1 MGQFRPF
8 QCHLS
13 VIADAIAHGLHRDRT
28 RLESTADKQG
38 RQPMD
43 RGPDQ

>member
-13 VIADAIAHGLHRDRT
+13 VIADAIDYALDRDRT

-43 RGPDQ
+43 HGPDQ